1 VVMISAYYD
10 GLGTGPDGTIY
21 PGANDNASGV
31 AAMLEIARVMME
43 SKYRPD
49 KTIMFVAWAG
59 GERGESLSTTNIMS
73 ARANFSELNVE
84 DVFEL
89 SGMGAGS
96 GDGVALGDGSSY
108 RLVQLFQS
116 AAGRFNIPTTT
127 RGRGPHFGIATL
139 PAFAGRSALS
149 LYVSWDGSD
158 TTAHTTA
165 DTPQTIDLQKLEKSG
180 RATLLTLFVVSR
192 ETNY

>member
-1 VVMISAYYD
+1 MISAYYD
-10 GLGTGPDGTIY
+10 GLGTGSDGTVY

-73 ARANFSELNVE
+73 ARANFNELNVE

-89 SGMGAGS
+89 SGMGAGR
-96 GDGVALGDGSSY
+96 GDGIALGDGSSY

-127 RGRGPHFGIATL
+127 RGRGPHFEMATL